1 MPPNAQPEPEADSAG
16 GPVPNGRLSADA
28 LDLAV
33 VRLVGSLEKGDG
45 RGDAGAEGDG
55 TDAAAAAEM
64 DPVKGWSDPLIERYD
79 SLPFPKKS
87 LLEALAVSRAIWGK
101 NLAMPTEI
109 GDLAQLLT
117 ISAISADF
125 RDLLDSSQKYGL
137 TEGDWKEDSRTEI
150 SLSTLG
156 LSLFAPP
163 PGDELKSMILGA
175 LQKPPIFRDFYDSV
189 DGRLI
194 PKASRFRDT
203 LIRRYKL
210 SERDA
215 ELCRLVIAQNIM
227 DFGMFQETGE
237 PGFLYLRLDK
247 ISNFIPEQDA
257 AARMSAEPQQ
267 GEWKV

>member
-1 MPPNAQPEPEADSAG
+1 
-16 GPVPNGRLSADA
+16 
-28 LDLAV
+28 
-33 VRLVGSLEKGDG
+33 
-45 RGDAGAEGDG
+45 
-55 TDAAAAAEM
+55 
-64 DPVKGWSDPLIERYD
+64 
-79 SLPFPKKS
+79 
-87 LLEALAVSRAIWGK
+87 
-101 NLAMPTEI
+101 MPTEI

-117 ISAISADF
+117 ISAISANF

-156 LSLFAPP
+156 LSLFAPL

-175 LQKPPIFRDFYDSV
+175 LQKPPIFRDFYNSV

-194 PKASRFRDT
+194 PKTSRFRDT
-203 LIRRYKL
+203 LIRCYKL

-257 AARMSAEPQQ
+257 SARMSAEPQQ

>member
-1 MPPNAQPEPEADSAG
+1 MPPNAEPEHGADPAG
-16 GPVPNGRLSADA
+16 EPVPSGRPSAEA
-28 LDLAV
+28 LDLMV
-33 VRLVGSLEKGDG
+33 IRLVGLLEKGDG
-45 RGDAGAEGDG
+45 TG
-55 TDAAAAAEM
+55 DAAAEVDGHDAANAVEM
-64 DPVKGWSDPLIERYD
+64 DPVKSWSDPLIERYE

-87 LLEALAVSRAIWGK
+87 LLEALAVSRAIWEK

-117 ISAISADF
+117 ISAISANF

-156 LSLFAPP
+156 LSLFAPL
-163 PGDELKSMILGA
+163 PGDQLKSMILGA

-203 LIRRYKL
+203 LIRCYKL

-247 ISNFIPEQDA
+247 VSNVIPEQDA

-267 GEWKV
+267 SEWKV